1 MTSPNLGRLTT
12 VPPRD
17 VWTHEA
23 RDFTPWLLQNADV
36 LSDLLRMDLELQV
49 AEHPVG
55 DFCMDLLGLDA
66 SDDSRVL
73 RQNFGVTIETRAA
86 WQK

>member
-1 MTSPNLGRLTT
+1 
-12 VPPRD
+12 

-23 RDFTPWLLQNADV
+23 RDFTPWLLQNVDI
-36 LSDLLRMDLELQV
+36 LGGLLRMDLELQV

-55 DFCMDLLGLDA
+55 DFSLGLLGRDA

-73 RQNFGVTIETRAA
+73 RQNFGVTKETRAA